1 MKKVILIIEND
12 DTKKIAEQ
20 LINAFADRPSED
32 IELILAKTQLAA
44 DNIIANNKNLYA
56 VISSSDTGTV
66 LNLLK
71 KDCDKPADNFTLKP
85 YEVISDQ
92 NAAECESDLCD
103 RDCALDCAQEIAY
116 KDYNSS
122 NTIETRSL
130 SELLAALESL
140 DLIKTPG
147 EHRCEKHDEIIA
159 EFNALKIQTE
169 LNKERLLNIK
179 HEIDNC
185 PAKKSFFDKP
195 AKPDSDNKPSMT
207 LTLSF
212 ITFAGVILTASF
224 GLLGKLFEVLF
235 NYLKITGG
243 N

>member
-1 MKKVILIIEND
+1 MKKAILIIEND

-20 LINAFADRPSED
+20 LINAFADRPSEN

-44 DNIIANNKNLYA
+44 DSIIANNKNLYA

-71 KDCDKPADNFTLKP
+71 TDSEANAENFPLKP

-103 RDCALDCAQEIAY
+103 LDCERDLCERASACEGN
-116 KDYNSS
+116 NS
-122 NTIETRSL
+122 TIETRSL

-140 DLIKTPG
+140 DLIKAPG

-169 LNKERLLNIK
+169 LNKERLMNIK

-195 AKPDSDNKPSMT
+195 AKPDSDNRPSMT
-207 LTLSF
+207 LILSF
-212 ITFAGVILTASF
+212 FTFAGVILTASF

-235 NYLKITGG
+235 SYLKITGG